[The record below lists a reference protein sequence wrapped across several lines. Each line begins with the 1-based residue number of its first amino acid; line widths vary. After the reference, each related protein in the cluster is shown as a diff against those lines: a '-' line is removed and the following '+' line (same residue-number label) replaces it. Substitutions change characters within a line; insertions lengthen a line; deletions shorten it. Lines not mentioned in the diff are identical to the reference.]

1 MALRL
6 SDLRFQIYNAGLLEA
21 WGVRVHLRSL
31 DVVGFRCALPNIRV
45 CLKFL
50 RRQKWR
56 CLSAVP
62 MGLFCRSHVQI
73 CEFRSTALGL
83 L

>member
-1 MALRL
+1 MSLRL
-6 SDLRFQIYNAGLLEA
+6 SDLRFQIYNAGLL
-21 WGVRVHLRSL
+21 GVGIGGSL
-31 DVVGFRCALPNIRV
+31 ELVGFRCALPNLRV
-45 CLKFL
+45 YLKFL

-56 CLSAVP
+56 CLNALP

-73 CEFRSTALGL
+73 CGFQSTVLRL

>member
-6 SDLRFQIYNAGLLEA
+6 SDLRFQIYNAGLL
-21 WGVRVHLRSL
+21 GRGIGGSL
-31 DVVGFRCALPNIRV
+31 GLATLYPNFYLFLMNV

-73 CEFRSTALGL
+73 CGFRSTALGL